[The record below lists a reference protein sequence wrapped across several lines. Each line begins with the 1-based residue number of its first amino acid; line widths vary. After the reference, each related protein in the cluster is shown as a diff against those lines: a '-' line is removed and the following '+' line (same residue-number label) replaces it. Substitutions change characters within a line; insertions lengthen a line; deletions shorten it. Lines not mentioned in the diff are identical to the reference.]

1 MMPPIH
7 RTRCDERSIMLA
19 AIVLLV
25 LIAILF
31 GIGLAVTK
39 VLLWIAAILFAV
51 WLIGWFVGAGTTTG
65 ARRRWY
71 AW

>member
-1 MMPPIH
+1 
-7 RTRCDERSIMLA
+7 MLA
-19 AIVLLV
+19 AILLLL
-25 LIAILF
+25 LIAIVF

-51 WLIGWFVGAGTTTG
+51 WLIGWFVGGGTTTG

>member
-1 MMPPIH
+1 MFV
-7 RTRCDERSIMLA
+7 
-19 AIVLLV
+19 AILLLL

-31 GIGLAVTK
+31 GIGLAVAK